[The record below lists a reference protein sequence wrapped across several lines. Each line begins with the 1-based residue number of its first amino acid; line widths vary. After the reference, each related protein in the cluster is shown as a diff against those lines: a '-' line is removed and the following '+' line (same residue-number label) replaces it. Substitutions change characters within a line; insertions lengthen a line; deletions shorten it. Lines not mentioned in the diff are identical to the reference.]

1 MTFFMMCNYLF
12 KLLLNFDYLAYSQ
25 LFDIENNSLVDSI
38 DEISKH
44 VVMVVQS
51 LNCVQLL

>member
-12 KLLLNFDYLAYSQ
+12 ELLLSFDYLAYSQ
-25 LFDIENNSLVDSI
+25 LFDIENNSLVDTI